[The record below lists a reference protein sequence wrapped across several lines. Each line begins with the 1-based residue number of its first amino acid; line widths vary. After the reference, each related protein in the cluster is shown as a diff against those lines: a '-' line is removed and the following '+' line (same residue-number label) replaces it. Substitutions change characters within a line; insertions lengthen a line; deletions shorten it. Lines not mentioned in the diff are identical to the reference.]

1 MTLNTYIIFDTNTL
15 HLGKYKDF
23 SKYTFNKFYH
33 DILGKIERHDV
44 VDNFKLL
51 VPQIAI
57 DEIYKQQLEAF
68 DKVKEN
74 FLEIKQKCEN
84 LYGIDMNI
92 NPELNY
98 ADFLMEVK
106 ESYLKHNDVEILP
119 ICNESRFGKIV
130 ERALNKQ
137 APFEGGDK
145 GKSDKGFKDALIW
158 ESILE
163 FADTIDGPNEF
174 IFITNDKGFH
184 SILTK
189 EFEIITGKNITF
201 YNKDDQQKIDFQVQ
215 KYSEDKLVKN
225 KLATVN
231 ENIQNNIEI
240 LIQVIEEEMKLK
252 TEING
257 LDCNI
262 TTFYVEPEVIDLNEH
277 GSELFQFKLR
287 GKILA
292 EKPGV
297 SYDVI
302 VNLKVLS
309 KVNIDYSLQKLFV
322 DEVEAT
328 LLSGDNVNIKT
339 NLIELVLDNDTR
351 DKQDEQ
357 DKQDKQDEQ
366 ELQKANEETKMDLLV
381 DKKCNIDKRASLKNS
396 DILYKLESSTYKQ
409 IIDETSTNISEER
422 LSGLI
427 QSLERKL
434 TIDWFNFTSN
444 IAKVKIEIKKFLQIN
459 GVDRTKIDDLV
470 ELFIDK
476 LIIDTKKVD
485 HDVIAKPN

>member
-33 DILGKIERHDV
+33 DILGKVERHDV
-44 VDNFKLL
+44 VDSFKLL

-68 DKVKEN
+68 DKIKED

-98 ADFLMEVK
+98 ANFLSEVK
-106 ESYLKHNDVEILP
+106 ENYLKHNDVEVLP
-119 ICNESRFGKIV
+119 ICNENRFSKIV

-163 FADTIDGPNEF
+163 YADSIDQPSEF

-184 SILTK
+184 DTLRR
-189 EFEIITGKNITF
+189 EFEVFTGKSITF

-215 KYSEDKLVKN
+215 KYSEDKIVKN
-225 KLATVN
+225 KVANVN
-231 ENIQNNIEI
+231 ENIHDNLAIFI
-240 LIQVIEEEMKLK
+240 RVIEEKMKLK

-257 LDCNI
+257 LNCSVTKFDI
-262 TTFYVEPEVIDLNEH
+262 EPEIIDLNEY

-297 SYDVI
+297 SYDLI
-302 VNLKVLS
+302 VNMKVLS
-309 KVNIDYSLQKLFV
+309 KVNTDCSLQKLSV

-328 LLSGDNVNIKT
+328 LISGDNINIKT
-339 NLIELVLDNDTR
+339 DLIEFVLDNNEG
-351 DKQDEQ
+351 DE
-357 DKQDKQDEQ
+357 EQ
-366 ELQKANEETKMDLLV
+366 EEQRLQEANKQTQMDLLS
-381 DKKCNIDKRASLKNS
+381 DDKCNVDDLVSPRNS
-396 DILYKLESSTYKQ
+396 EVIYKLESSMYKQ
-409 IIDETSTNISEER
+409 ILDETSTNISEER
-422 LSGLI
+422 LSELI

-434 TIDWFNFTSN
+434 TIDWFNFPSN
-444 IAKVKIEIKKFLQIN
+444 FAKVKIEIKKFLQIN
-459 GVDRTKIDDLV
+459 GVDRKLIDDLV
-470 ELFIDK
+470 KLFIDK

-485 HDVIAKPN
+485 NDVIAMPI